1 MTDIDVLVIGAGP
14 GGLAAAAAAA
24 KEGART
30 LLIERDINQGGILNQ
45 CIHDGFGL
53 VRYKK
58 QLTGPE
64 YADLS
69 GAEAAEAGVKSC
81 FETLVT
87 DVSKEEDGT
96 FRVHFVTSMGAGS
109 FASKAVV
116 LATGCRERTRGMIG
130 IPGSR
135 PAGVYTAGAVQN
147 LVNVRNVMAGKRI
160 VILGTGDIG
169 LIMARRLTL
178 EGAKI
183 VCAIE
188 INDDVCGLSR
198 NVRQCLQDFDIP
210 VYLSHTVTKIIGK
223 NRVEAVMMCPVDKDG
238 VPDRSREK
246 RIECDTLILS
256 VGLIPENEVA
266 QTAHVSLDPA
276 TNGVVT
282 DENLMTSVP
291 GIFACGNCKSVM
303 DLADYVSAEGET
315 AGKNAAAYA
324 LGKTQEPSLVRGV
337 NTAPKGVPQDGSITC
352 IFCPK
357 GCTLTVSDDG
367 VTGNGCEKGLEFAE
381 AERTDPLRIL
391 TTTVRVKGE
400 KGLLPV
406 RSDGYVYLR
415 QMRQLVR
422 QLNEVEAI
430 APVEPGEVIAGPLGD
445 TKVNIIAQCE
455 FELVFGNL
463 YDTKSKKGGINV

>member
-1 MTDIDVLVIGAGP
+1 MTVTDVLVIGAGP
-14 GGLAAAAAAA
+14 GGLAAASAAA

-30 LLIERDINQGGILNQ
+30 LLIERDKKQGGILNQ

-53 VRYKK
+53 VMYKK
-58 QLTGPE
+58 QLTGPQ
-64 YADLS
+64 YASLS
-69 GAEAAEAGVKSC
+69 EKEASEAGVVSIND
-81 FETLVT
+81 TLVT
-87 DVSKEEDGT
+87 DISREEDGT
-96 FRVHFVTSMGAGS
+96 FKVSTIAPSGAAS
-109 FASKAVV
+109 FASKVVV
-116 LATGCRERTRGMIG
+116 LATGCRERTRGMIR
-130 IPGSR
+130 IPGTR
-135 PAGVYTAGAVQN
+135 PAGIYTAGAVQN

-188 INDDVCGLSR
+188 INEDVCGLSR

-223 NRVEAVMMCPVDKDG
+223 SRVEAVMMCPVDKDG
-238 VPDRSREK
+238 VPDTSREE

-266 QTAHVSLDPA
+266 ETAHVSLDPA

-291 GIFACGNCKSVM
+291 GIFACGNCKRVM

-324 LGKTQEPSLVRGV
+324 LGKTQEPSLVKGV
-337 NTAPKGVPQDGSITC
+337 NTAPKGIPENGSITC

-357 GCTLTVSDDG
+357 GCSLTVSDEG
-367 VTGNGCEKGLEFAE
+367 VTGNGCEKGLAFAE
-381 AERTDPLRIL
+381 AELTDPLRVL
-391 TTTVRVKGE
+391 TTTVRIKGRRE
-400 KGLLPV
+400 LLPV
-406 RSDGYVYLR
+406 RSDGYVFLR
-415 QMRQLVR
+415 QMRQLVS
-422 QLNEVEAI
+422 QLRDVEI
-430 APVEPGEVIAGPLGD
+430 EAPVKQGDVIAGPLGD
-445 TKVNIIAQCE
+445 TKIQMIAQCD
-455 FELVFGNL
+455 FE
-463 YDTKSKKGGINV
+463 